1 METQGNRVAG
11 ADACRGSGIRFSRVF
26 RGGWN
31 RLSRW
36 LVLVLALALATTEIA
51 GIGAQERGEKPEKT
65 APRKVEPLILVI
77 NYPYQIT
84 GQASTKIH
92 VTLFKPDFSPAA
104 GAEVKINKKKVGV
117 ADANG
122 TCIFDLVPGE
132 GQSHTLTAELDSKGR
147 KYKVRK
153 GFSSNARTESFRSDQ
168 LFVYTDR
175 AVYNPG
181 DEILVRLLAW
191 ELLADYKAIPK
202 AEISLMLQN
211 AAGKVF
217 TGEKLATNEFGVAA
231 TRLPL
236 PENMAEGDYE
246 LVVLYNQA
254 REKARLRVE
263 RFVPP
268 VIEVK
273 HDIKRFLT
281 PAQDSM
287 QVSLALAYFAGGKPA
302 SATVTLHVADAAGTA
317 ILKKDLGTTTDA
329 KLAFTLDK
337 KELDTI
343 RARLQ
348 PEQPFKMTLTATDA
362 FARSSM
368 VTRDVVYTQR
378 PYRAVL
384 ELDKDDYPAGET
396 VKLHAKVTD
405 LDGKPARGIDLTCKV
420 AEFGVNAKAVSDDQ
434 GVAEFSFTMGKSAAT
449 AVVESPV
456 MPVPLGSIAVRFNLP
471 KPMTSKAEE
480 PPQKQGVQT
489 HLKVTFDKEYMPVEK
504 VVHVDLTDLS
514 GALVAS
520 TTIPVTRDGDDY
532 RSEGTITAPTWGTM
546 LVNLYVA
553 AAKKS
558 AVGKGGKL
566 SVKNV
571 GFITEGQHVT
581 LYPDAEATITV
592 HGLKPRVAP
601 GEKVIFEVEVKTR
614 SGQEAAL
621 GAALVDQAVISLM
634 DPLEVTPKDHF
645 YNPQRKVIS
654 TGGAAVLTWPVV
666 DRNWGEP
673 WRDIAYTNWGFKD
686 PGGMVSAA
694 ESGEMLEGEGGG
706 GFGAGSGVVSGVG
719 SADGAA
725 YGGSGGI
732 GSGTG
737 KGMVK
742 AKVSKK
748 GMLNLLTAGEE
759 AKMEEAEAPAP
770 AQAMASIGDQPA
782 DEDTGVA
789 RDRRGG
795 GDPAQGQP
803 LPRIT
808 IRTKFPE
815 TALWEP
821 LLATTSGRSKLE
833 VTFPDAIT
841 VQQLTLI
848 ASDKAGGLGILRQD
862 VEVRQDLYV
871 QSDFPATLTQG
882 DEVKVAALVRNLSG
896 AKVSLVAEA
905 GASGLEF
912 VGGTKH
918 TLELEDGAAAPL
930 VWTVRAAFAGKVEYS
945 IAVAGPSFRDEER
958 KTLFVRPIGVP
969 AVREFDGEL
978 AAGKA
983 FEADVAADPKA
994 SYRTAFL
1001 SVSFPN
1007 VIPAI
1012 EAWKAL
1018 DELPLAFVGV
1028 YGTASRLLLDCAMLE
1043 WGMQGGMPAA
1053 ELEKLRGR
1061 VLRAVATL
1069 VSVQTEDG
1077 AWGWTYLADA
1087 SHNRTGF
1094 RVSVYLSA
1102 FVLKALAEAA
1112 SLDVPVDNEVLTKG
1126 IAYLLAARND
1136 KGLWAAQG
1144 AYFWEVNAPE
1154 VDMALS
1160 AELFSILVQASK
1172 ALGGVPGN
1180 DLLVLKQKMSEFLAT
1195 RPEEPAAVAH
1205 AVTGI
1210 LTMNRWASDKTLYEP
1225 LEQAVDFLITLKREG
1240 HWEPHWYHA
1249 YGGMV
1254 ELNALILEMLR
1265 EFKLPKYE
1273 GVEREIVTRL
1283 LSTREAWGAWHN
1295 EIGTVNAVRAL
1306 LAAGAGT
1313 KVEKASR
1320 VTVKVDGGVVAEVEV
1335 DPADPFLS
1343 AARLRTLELTP
1354 FLRSGTGRVTVEY
1367 DGALTVP
1374 VALELKEWGVRKDE
1388 AGPRGPLSVTR
1399 TSASTAGMGEPSE
1412 VTVIVRADKPVPHV
1426 QVIDRLP
1433 TNAEPDTDSLEA
1445 LVKAGVVS
1453 CYLVQPGQ
1461 VAFEL
1466 ERLEGTAEL
1475 RYKLIATRAGAASHG
1490 GTEVMARYSPEI
1502 PPAVAQGEAFL
1513 VN

>member
-1 METQGNRVAG
+1 
-11 ADACRGSGIRFSRVF
+11 FS
-26 RGGWN
+26 
-31 RLSRW
+31 
-36 LVLVLALALATTEIA
+36 
-51 GIGAQERGEKPEKT
+51 
-65 APRKVEPLILVI
+65 
-77 NYPYQIT
+77 
-84 GQASTKIH
+84 
-92 VTLFKPDFSPAA
+92 
-104 GAEVKINKKKVGV
+104 
-117 ADANG
+117 
-122 TCIFDLVPGE
+122 
-132 GQSHTLTAELDSKGR
+132 
-147 KYKVRK
+147 
-153 GFSSNARTESFRSDQ
+153 
-168 LFVYTDR
+168 
-175 AVYNPG
+175 
-181 DEILVRLLAW
+181 
-191 ELLADYKAIPK
+191 
-202 AEISLMLQN
+202 
-211 AAGKVF
+211 
-217 TGEKLATNEFGVAA
+217 
-231 TRLPL
+231 
-236 PENMAEGDYE
+236 
-246 LVVLYNQA
+246 
-254 REKARLRVE
+254 
-263 RFVPP
+263 
-268 VIEVK
+268 
-273 HDIKRFLT
+273 
-281 PAQDSM
+281 
-287 QVSLALAYFAGGKPA
+287 
-302 SATVTLHVADAAGTA
+302 
-317 ILKKDLGTTTDA
+317 
-329 KLAFTLDK
+329 
-337 KELDTI
+337 
-343 RARLQ
+343 
-348 PEQPFKMTLTATDA
+348 ATDA
-362 FARSSM
+362 FARSST

-405 LDGKPARGIDLTCKV
+405 LDGKPARGIELTCRV
-420 AEFGVNAKAVSDDQ
+420 DEFGVKSKAVSDDQ
-434 GVAEFSFTMGKSAAT
+434 GVAEFTFTMGNSAAT
-449 AVVESPV
+449 AIIDSPV
-456 MPVPLGSIAVRFNLP
+456 MPVPLGSVAVRFNLP

-504 VVHVDLTDLS
+504 VIHVDLTDVS

-520 TTIPVTRDGDDY
+520 TTIPITKEADDY

-553 AAKKS
+553 AARKS
-558 AVGKGGKL
+558 AVGKKGKL

-601 GEKVIFEVEVKTR
+601 GEKVEFEVEVKTR

-694 ESGEMLEGEGGG
+694 ASGDEITEGEGGG
-706 GFGAGSGVVSGVG
+706 AGFGAGGADATLGGELKMDGGGAGVG
-719 SADGAA
+719 GIVAPAGA
-725 YGGSGGI
+725 Y
-732 GSGTG
+732 
-737 KGMVK
+737 KVK
-742 AKVSKK
+742 ASKK
-748 GMLNLLTAGEE
+748 SYPMMMMAKEE
-759 AKMEEAEAPAP
+759 AKMEDAEAPA
-770 AQAMASIGDQPA
+770 
-782 DEDTGVA
+782 DEDSAALLAQDAAPDAESGVT
-789 RDRRGG
+789 RRRGG
-795 GDPAQGQP
+795 EDGSDGEGP

-821 LLATTSGRSKLE
+821 LLATTSGRSKIA

-848 ASDKAGGLGILRQD
+848 ASDKVGGLGILRQD

-882 DEVKVAALVRNLSG
+882 DEVRVAALVRNLSG
-896 AKVSLVAEA
+896 NKVRLVAEA
-905 GASGLEF
+905 GASGLVF
-912 VGGTKH
+912 VGNARH
-918 TLELEDGAAAPL
+918 EIDLEDGGSAPV
-930 VWTVRAAFAGKVEYS
+930 VWTVRADFAGKAEYS
-945 IAVAGPSFRDEER
+945 ISVSGPSFRDEER
-958 KTLFVRPIGVP
+958 KTLFVRPLGVP
-969 AVREFDGEL
+969 ASRQFDGEL
-978 AAGKA
+978 AAGKP
-983 FEADVAADPKA
+983 FEARLEADPRA

-1012 EAWKAL
+1012 EAWKAM

-1043 WGMQGGMPAA
+1043 WGMQGGLPAA
-1053 ELEKLRGR
+1053 ELETLRSR

-1069 VSVQTEDG
+1069 VAVQTEDG

-1087 SHNRTGF
+1087 SQNRSGF
-1094 RVSVYLSA
+1094 RISLYLTA

-1112 SLDVPVDNEVLTKG
+1112 ALDVPVDNAAISRG
-1126 IAYLLAARND
+1126 IAFVLGARND

-1180 DLLVLKQKMSEFLAT
+1180 DLLVLKQKMSQFLAA
-1195 RPEEPAAVAH
+1195 RPQEPAAVAH
-1205 AVTGI
+1205 AVTGV
-1210 LTMNRWASDKTLYEP
+1210 LAMSRWASDKTLYEP
-1225 LEQAVDFLITLKREG
+1225 IEEAVEYLLTLKREG

-1265 EFKLPKYE
+1265 ELKLPKYE
-1273 GVEREIVTRL
+1273 GVERELVTWL

-1313 KVEKASR
+1313 KQEKPSK
-1320 VTVKVDGGVVAEVEV
+1320 VTVRVNGDVMAEVDV

-1343 AARLRTLELTP
+1343 AARLRSLELTP
-1354 FLRSGTGRVTVEY
+1354 FLASGTSKVEVEY
-1367 DGALTVP
+1367 DGDLAVP
-1374 VALELKEWGVRKDE
+1374 VALELKEWGVRKAD
-1388 AGPRGPLSVTR
+1388 AKHGPLSVTR
-1399 TSASTAGMGEPSE
+1399 RAAPAAGMGEPSE
-1412 VTVIVRADKPVPHV
+1412 VVVTVAADKAVPHV
-1426 QVIDRLP
+1426 QVVDRLP
-1433 TNAEPDTDSLEA
+1433 SNAEPDTDSLEA
-1445 LVKAGVVS
+1445 LVKTGVVS
-1453 CYLVQPGQ
+1453 CYLVP
-1461 VAFEL
+1461 
-1466 ERLEGTAEL
+1466 
-1475 RYKLIATRAGAASHG
+1475 
-1490 GTEVMARYSPEI
+1490 
-1502 PPAVAQGEAFL
+1502 
-1513 VN
+1513 

>member
-1 METQGNRVAG
+1 METRGNRVAETSANG
-11 ADACRGSGIRFSRVF
+11 LVGR
-26 RGGWN
+26 GWN

-36 LVLVLALALATTEIA
+36 LVLVLALGLAITEVALTD
-51 GIGAQERGEKPEKT
+51 AQERKEKE
-65 APRKVEPLILVI
+65 AKVVKPKAQPLVLVI

-84 GQASTKIH
+84 GQANTKIH

-104 GAEVKINKKKVGV
+104 GAEVKVNGKKVGV
-117 ADANG
+117 ADGNG
-122 TCIFDLVPGE
+122 TCVFDFVPGE
-132 GQSHTLTAELDSKGR
+132 GQTHNLTAELSSKGSTYR
-147 KYKVRK
+147 VRK
-153 GFSSNARTESFRSDQ
+153 SFSSNARTQSFRSDQ

-191 ELLADYKAIPK
+191 ELMADYKAIPN
-202 AEISLMLQN
+202 AEISLLLQSP
-211 AAGKVF
+211 AGKVF
-217 TGEKLATNEFGVAA
+217 TGEKLKTGEFGVAA

-236 PENMAEGDYE
+236 PENMPEGDYE

-268 VIEVK
+268 VIEIK

-281 PAQDSM
+281 TAQETMPITLTLS
-287 QVSLALAYFAGGKPA
+287 YFAGGKPT
-302 SATVTLHVADAAGTA
+302 SATVLLEVATVTGNKIMEKNLGTA
-317 ILKKDLGTTTDA
+317 TDA
-329 KLAFTLDK
+329 KLAFTLEK

-343 RARLQ
+343 RAGLQ
-348 PEQPFKMTLTATDA
+348 PEQPFKMTLTATDSYG
-362 FARSSM
+362 RSSF
-368 VTRDVVYTQR
+368 VTRDVVFTQR

-405 LDGKPARGIDLTCKV
+405 LDGKPARGIELVCRVD
-420 AEFGVNAKAVSDDQ
+420 EFGVKAKAVSDDQ
-434 GVAEFSFTMGKSAAT
+434 GVAEFTFTMGKAAAT
-449 AVVESPV
+449 AIVESPV
-456 MPVPLGSIAVRFNLP
+456 MPVPLGSVAVQFNQP

-489 HLKVTFDKEYMPVEK
+489 HLKVTFDKDYMPVEK
-504 VVHVDLTDLS
+504 VVHVDLTDIS

-520 TTIPVTRDGDDY
+520 TTIPVTKDGGDY
-532 RSEGTITAPTWGTM
+532 KSEGTITAPTWGTM

-553 AAKKS
+553 AARKS
-558 AVGKGGKL
+558 DVGKGGKL

-601 GEKVIFEVEVKTR
+601 GEKVEFEVEVKTR

-634 DPLEVTPKDHF
+634 DPLEVTPNDHF

-686 PGGMVSAA
+686 PGGMVSG
-694 ESGEMLEGEGGG
+694 SEMGDAFEGAEGEATGAGYGAGGG
-706 GFGAGSGVVSGVG
+706 AALGSATMDGGGAGL
-719 SADGAA
+719 
-725 YGGSGGI
+725 GGI
-732 GSGTG
+732 GAASG
-737 KGMVK
+737 
-742 AKVSKK
+742 KK
-748 GMLNLLTAGEE
+748 GALKMKAAKGASMNLLMSKE
-759 AKMEEAEAPAP
+759 AKMEEAPAPEAVAAITAGDAPAD
-770 AQAMASIGDQPA
+770 GDS
-782 DEDTGVA
+782 GVA
-789 RDRRGG
+789 RDRRSTR
-795 GDPAQGQP
+795 GDEQEEAQ
-803 LPRIT
+803 PRIT
-808 IRTKFPE
+808 IRTRFPE

-821 LLATTSGRSKLE
+821 LLATTSGRSKLA

-848 ASDKAGGLGILRQD
+848 ASDKVGGLGILRQD

-882 DEVKVAALVRNLSG
+882 DEVRVAALVRNLSG
-896 AKVSLVAEA
+896 SKVHLVAEA

-912 VGGTKH
+912 VGNPRH
-918 TLELEDGAAAPL
+918 ELDLEDGASAPL
-930 VWTVRAAFAGKVEYS
+930 VWTVRAGFAGKVEYF
-945 IAVAGPSFRDEER
+945 IAVSGPSFRDEER
-958 KTLFVRPIGVP
+958 KTLFVHPLGQP
-969 AVREFDGEL
+969 AMREFDGEL
-978 AAGKA
+978 AAGKP
-983 FEADVAADPKA
+983 FEAEIQIDAKA
-994 SYRTAFL
+994 SYKTAFM
-1001 SVSFPN
+1001 SVGFPN

-1012 EAWKAL
+1012 EAWKAM

-1043 WGMQGGMPAA
+1043 WGMQGGLPAA
-1053 ELEKLRGR
+1053 EVEALRSR
-1061 VLRAVATL
+1061 ILRAVATL
-1069 VSVQTEDG
+1069 ASVQTEEG

-1087 SHNRTGF
+1087 SHSRTGF

-1112 SLDVPVDNEVLTKG
+1112 SLDVPVDNAVLTRG
-1126 IAYLLAARND
+1126 IAYVLSKRND

-1160 AELFSILVQASK
+1160 AELFSILAQASK

-1210 LTMNRWASDKTLYEP
+1210 LVMNRWASDKTLYQP
-1225 LEQAVDFLITLKREG
+1225 LEQAVDFLLTLKREG

-1273 GVEREIVTRL
+1273 GVERELVTWL

-1306 LAAGAGT
+1306 LAAGAGA
-1313 KVEKASR
+1313 VQEKASR
-1320 VTVKVDGGVVAEVEV
+1320 VKVMVNGDTVAEVEV

-1354 FLRSGTGRVTVEY
+1354 FLSAGANKLEIEY

-1374 VALELKEWGVRKDE
+1374 VALELKEWGVRKDGAGA
-1388 AGPRGPLSVTR
+1388 AGPLLVTR
-1399 TSASTAGMGEPSE
+1399 AAAQVVGMGEPSE
-1412 VTVIVRADKPVPHV
+1412 VTVTVTAEKPVPHV
-1426 QVIDRLP
+1426 QVVDRLP
-1433 TNAEPDTDSLEA
+1433 TNAEPEIESLEA
-1445 LVKAGVVS
+1445 LVQAGVIS
-1453 CYLVQPGQ
+1453 CYLVQPGH

-1466 ERLEGTAEL
+1466 EKLEGTAQL
-1475 RYKLIATRAGAASHG
+1475 RYKLIGNRPGSAQHG
-1490 GTEVMARYSPEI
+1490 GTEVTARYSPEV
-1502 PPAVAQGEAFL
+1502 PPAVTLGGSL
-1513 VN
+1513 VVK